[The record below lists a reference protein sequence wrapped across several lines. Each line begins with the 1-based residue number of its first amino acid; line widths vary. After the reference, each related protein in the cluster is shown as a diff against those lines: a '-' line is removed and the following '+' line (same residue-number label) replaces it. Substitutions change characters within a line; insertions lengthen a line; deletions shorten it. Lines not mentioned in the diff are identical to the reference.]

1 MDDLHRVHIT
11 PDHFHMARM
20 FMVRNRLR
28 STRIAVQKM
37 IEIVTEHEEVM
48 TEKGART
55 EKGVEIA
62 RK

>member
-1 MDDLHRVHIT
+1 MDDMHRVHLT
-11 PDHFHMARM
+11 PDHYHMARL
-20 FMVRNRLR
+20 FMAKNRLR

-48 TEKGART
+48 TEKGARM

>member
-11 PDHFHMARM
+11 PDHYHMARM
-20 FMVRNRLR
+20 FMAKNRLR

-48 TEKGART
+48 TEKG
-55 EKGVEIA
+55 VEIA

>member
-11 PDHFHMARM
+11 PDHYHMARL

-28 STRIAVQKM
+28 STRIAVQRM
-37 IEIVTEHEEVM
+37 IEIVTEHEER
-48 TEKGART
+48 TEKGA
-55 EKGVEIA
+55 EIA

>member
-55 EKGVEIA
+55 ETGVEIA